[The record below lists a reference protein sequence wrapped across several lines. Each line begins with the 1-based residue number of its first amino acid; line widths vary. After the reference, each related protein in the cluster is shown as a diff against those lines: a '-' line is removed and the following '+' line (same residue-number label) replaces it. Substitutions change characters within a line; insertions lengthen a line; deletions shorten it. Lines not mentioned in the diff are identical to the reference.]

1 MIERPVEQLTV
12 RELFTE
18 AERLTRELVDHLENG
33 FSPKTHNLLR
43 LVRPPKDPHHDDGP
57 FVEDGVIRTHAA
69 QILESER
76 FTEQLY
82 DKLLRHCQEIDRKV
96 TTIVTGQ

>member
-18 AERLTRELVDHLENG
+18 AERLTRELVDHLEKA
-33 FSPKTHNLLR
+33 FSPRTHNLLR
-43 LVRPPKDPHHDDGP
+43 LVRPPKDPHEDVP
-57 FVEDGVIRTHAA
+57 FVEDGVIRNHAA

-82 DKLLRHCQEIDRKV
+82 DKLHRYCQAIDKKV